1 MVKPSVGIQ
10 NKVPHSGFPDAACR
24 HKSIDFC
31 GNRIAFYFDL
41 DFCTLS
47 DIHGKKLFADSGY
60 LTLETCRQD
69 HFVADFQG
77 GKHCLMR
84 FEFLLLRTHDQEV
97 EHHHNQH

>member
-47 DIHGKKLFADSGY
+47 DIHGKKLFADF
-60 LTLETCRQD
+60 LVTLPLKPAAKTTLSPT
-69 HFVADFQG
+69 FKAASIA
-77 GKHCLMR
+77 
-84 FEFLLLRTHDQEV
+84 
-97 EHHHNQH
+97 